1 MGVRLI
7 FRTLSLLEF
16 YAGIQRFGE
25 IHLSL
30 LSLFRPTPCPWCGL
44 THPLWALESSPG
56 PLTLS
61 YQPPLGHTSCP
72 SVSSC
77 GGGNPRPQV
86 PALGLRGCL
95 WFWGRCPFGPTASLP
110 CGEGCGRRQ
119 ARCRPRKAQCPGWG
133 SRCLGSRQVCV
144 NVTSGEVQS
153 EFPRVRPQFFRIR
166 WPFPACPHSR
176 RLHHND
182 RVKLSVSTRSLLVS
196 SLLDLFIP
204 R

>member
-7 FRTLSLLEF
+7 FGTLSLLEF

-56 PLTLS
+56 PLTLP
-61 YQPPLGHTSCP
+61 YQPPRGHTSSP

-95 WFWGRCPFGPTASLP
+95 WFWGRCPFGPTASLLALWGGVWP
-110 CGEGCGRRQ
+110 EADAGPG
-119 ARCRPRKAQCPGWG
+119 KHSAQGGG
-133 SRCLGSRQVCV
+133 SRFLGLRQVRV
-144 NVTSGEVQS
+144 NVTSGEIQS
-153 EFPRVRPQFFRIR
+153 EFPQVRPQFFRIR
-166 WPFPACPHSR
+166 WAFPACPHSR

-196 SLLDLFIP
+196 SLLDLFSP